1 MADATRPLPSL
12 DDPDSA
18 PFWRAT
24 KEHQLRY
31 QLCDD
36 CGKLVFFPRR
46 HCTQC
51 LGSALSW
58 HTAAGEGQIYSFSV
72 VRLSRHPFFRTQVPY
87 AVALI
92 DLDEGFRMLSNV
104 TGAEDP
110 GTDLAIGQRV
120 ILEWEDHADVA
131 LPVFRPR

>member
-1 MADATRPLPSL
+1 MADMSRPAPSL

-24 KEHQLRY
+24 KEHVLRY
-31 QLCDD
+31 QRCDD
-36 CGKLVFFPRR
+36 CGTIVFFPRR
-46 HCTQC
+46 HCTGC

-87 AVALI
+87 AVALV
-92 DLDEGFRMLSNV
+92 DLDEGFRMLSNILAS
-104 TGAEDP
+104 GDP
-110 GTDLAIGQRV
+110 GAVLTIGQRV
-120 ILEWEDHADVA
+120 LVEWEDHGE
-131 LPVFRPR
+131 LSFPVFRPG

>member
-1 MADATRPLPSL
+1 MADVSRPLPSL
-12 DDPDSA
+12 DDPDST

-24 KEHQLRY
+24 KEHVLRY
-31 QLCDD
+31 QRCDD
-36 CGKLVFFPRR
+36 CGAIVFFPRR
-46 HCTQC
+46 HCTGC
-51 LGSALSW
+51 LGSALRW

-104 TGAEDP
+104 VVPEDP
-110 GTDLAIGQRV
+110 GAVLAIGQRV
-120 ILEWEDHADVA
+120 LVEWEDHEE
-131 LPVFRPR
+131 LSFPVFRPR